1 MTPEEKQKR
10 IAALEAEIAELK
22 KPEKTAGQRFWELVS
37 GTEVKFDFDKYPNT
51 LFGFRDGEYVWEFD
65 FKNNYLLLRYSTVWS
80 VLENEYGL
88 NYDDVQSLVK
98 NEVEEHFKC
107 RGVAP
112 EEGRNHIAM
121 VEEHFKCKGV
131 TPAAAILDEWNEV
144 EEHFTK
150 EARQKKQVINRSCNT
165 GVGRTD

>member
-37 GTEVKFDFDKYPNT
+37 ATEVKFDFDRYPRT
-51 LFGFRDGEYVWEFD
+51 LFGFRDGEYLWEFD
-65 FKNNYLLLRYSTVWS
+65 FRNNYLWLRYSTVWS

-98 NEVEEHFKC
+98 NEVESHFNCKEITS
-107 RGVAP
+107 AP
-112 EEGRNHIAM
+112 SQTVMSDRVESHFNGRSEA
-121 VEEHFKCKGV
+121 
-131 TPAAAILDEWNEV
+131 
-144 EEHFTK
+144 K
-150 EARQKKQVINRSCNT
+150 EASNQSVLEYWSWK
-165 GVGRTD
+165 D